1 MNTYSPPFCHCAE
14 EFAYKINDRNRGE
27 ANPYFSYLK
36 CQKCGTFRIET
47 IPEDLSSY
55 YPPEYY
61 KIPSLKEIEAKAQKD
76 TFRISLVSKYL
87 KSGNLL
93 EVGPA
98 FGIFGFQAKKHGFQ
112 VSAIEMDGQ
121 CCDFL
126 NNVAHIP
133 TQQSTEPELTMRNVP
148 SQNGIA
154 LWHVIEHLP
163 NPWALIET
171 AGERLLPGGYL
182 FIATP
187 NPESFQHEL
196 MGKNWPHTD
205 APRHLYLL
213 SSRTIIRHAKTCGLE
228 LVHLSTGDRYT
239 KQMNRFG
246 WQRMLMNL
254 ASTFPLKAIMY
265 VIGYG
270 LALLMSPWDNK
281 EGRGSAY
288 TLVLRKSNQLN

>member
-1 MNTYSPPFCHCAE
+1 MNTYPSPFCQCSE
-14 EFAYKINDRNRGE
+14 DLSYKINDRNRGQAE
-27 ANPYFSYLK
+27 PYFSYLK
-36 CQKCGTFRIET
+36 CAKCGTLRITE
-47 IPEDLSSY
+47 IPENLSSF
-55 YPPEYY
+55 YPPQYY
-61 KIPSLKEIEAKAQKD
+61 KIPSLKEVEAKTQQN
-76 TFRISLVSKYL
+76 TFKISLVSKYL
-87 KSGNLL
+87 RGGNFL

-98 FGIFGFQAKKHGFQ
+98 FGIFALQAKKHGFQ

-126 NNVAHIP
+126 NNIANIP
-133 TQQSTEPELTMRNVP
+133 TAHSADPERAMRNMP
-148 SQNGIA
+148 LQNGIA

-163 NPWALIET
+163 NPWALIDIAAT
-171 AGERLLPGGYL
+171 KLDPGGYL

-196 MGKNWPHTD
+196 MGKNWPHID
-205 APRHLYLL
+205 APRHLYLI
-213 SSRTIIRHAKTCGLE
+213 SSRSIIQHAQTCGLE
-228 LVHLSTGDRYT
+228 LVHLSTRDSYT

-254 ASTFPLKAIMY
+254 VPTFPLKAVMY

-270 LALLMSPWDNK
+270 IAFLMSPWDNK

-288 TLVLRKSNQLN
+288 TMVLRKSS